1 MTDDGVNIVP
11 LLIGIIALLLFVVL
25 YDWYKKMTI
34 NHHEVYFVMMGEP
47 QCCNPN
53 DANASPNNNC
63 RKYCMGKLLKKIMD
77 RINSAKHS
85 ICIAMYNFSNH
96 RIADCVLR
104 AHRRGVKVR
113 LIIDKSMSE
122 SNESKTQA
130 KRLKDA
136 GIHVKVSGEGDKLMH
151 HKFCLIDGTTAKG
164 LLLTGSLNW
173 TYGGLSK
180 NCENVA
186 FINNRR
192 VKHLYR
198 DAFDHIWN
206 KYSVPFFRERA

>member
-1 MTDDGVNIVP
+1 MAQDEFDLVP
-11 LLIGIIALLLFVVL
+11 ILILVIAVLVVKEL
-25 YDWYKKMTI
+25 YDMYKKWTK

-53 DANASPNNNC
+53 DASITPNKNC

-85 ICIAMYNFSNH
+85 DCIAMYNFSNH

-104 AHRRGVKVR
+104 AHRRGVKIR

-136 GIHVKVSGEGDKLMH
+136 G
-151 HKFCLIDGTTAKG
+151 
-164 LLLTGSLNW
+164 N
-173 TYGGLSK
+173 
-180 NCENVA
+180 
-186 FINNRR
+186 
-192 VKHLYR
+192 
-198 DAFDHIWN
+198 
-206 KYSVPFFRERA
+206 SVTNTS